1 MSPIKWVLAGGLVA
15 GALDITDA
23 FIVFSLKGIKFLSI
37 TQAITAGLIGPSA
50 FKGGIPTFLEG
61 LALHFAMAVVMA
73 PFFWFVV
80 KAVPFLAKNVVLAS
94 LVYGLGLFFVM
105 NYLVVPN
112 SQFQHGKFPEFPPT
126 LDLLTINALF
136 CHIILVGLTIGLFT
150 HKALKDA

>member
-1 MSPIKWVLAGGLVA
+1 MSPIKWVLAGGLAA

-23 FIVFSLKGIKFLSI
+23 FIVFSLKGIKFMSI
-37 TQAITAGLIGPSA
+37 TQAITAGLIGPAA
-50 FKGGIPTFLEG
+50 FKGGVVTFLEG

-73 PFFWFVV
+73 LVFYAIVR
-80 KAVPFLAKNVVLAS
+80 AVPILAKNLVITG

-126 LDLLTINALF
+126 LDLMTLNALF
-136 CHIILVGLTIGLFT
+136 CHIILVGLTIALFT
-150 HKALKDA
+150 RKGLQNG